1 MCVSAVLSQNQSCP
15 EYMGEGEMVR
25 EKIGWVGNLQLVSI
39 WNAIADSLKK
49 TLMLGKIEGRR
60 RWRQRMRW
68 LDGII
73 DLMNMSLS
81 NLQET
86 VRNREAW
93 PAIVHVS
100 QRVGHDLANEQQK
113 KLNTP
118 TKQYEFYFGDSE
130 GKEFACIA
138 GDTGIIPGS
147 GRSPKEG
154 NGNPLHYS
162 CLENPMDRGAWQ
174 TTVHGIPKSPIWLSD
189 YTFSFIHYTQA

>member
-1 MCVSAVLSQNQSCP
+1 M
-15 EYMGEGEMVR
+15 R
-25 EKIGWVGNLQLVSI
+25 R
-39 WNAIADSLKK
+39 ADSLEK
-49 TLMLGKIEGRR
+49 TLMLGKIESRNKRG
-60 RWRQRMRW
+60 QQKMRW

>member
-1 MCVSAVLSQNQSCP
+1 
-15 EYMGEGEMVR
+15 MG
-25 EKIGWVGNLQLVSI
+25 N
-39 WNAIADSLKK
+39 
-49 TLMLGKIEGRR
+49 
-60 RWRQRMRW
+60 
-68 LDGII
+68 
-73 DLMNMSLS
+73 
-81 NLQET
+81 
-86 VRNREAW
+86 
-93 PAIVHVS
+93 
-100 QRVGHDLANEQQK
+100 DLANEQQQK

-138 GDTGIIPGS
+138 GDMGIIPGS